1 MQGAVLSET
10 SQASAYG
17 DEPGARVTTF
27 IADFHQ
33 EWARVGQPGDH
44 VDDKDLDD
52 FDAWG
57 AAMAGLVEAHFVAG
71 SVTGS
76 EGVMSDPP
84 EHDPA
89 TEQVVD
95 VQIDGD
101 RATVRSVRQDGG
113 MPRYFEYRLQRTD
126 GVWRIARVL
135 RFLAPPG
142 KPLVDPGRATR
153 LLASATSDAPLA
165 ALDEGDLLDIPSLF
179 EQDREVQLWGESI
192 RIDVRPLGTVSL
204 PSGVV
209 AVRDFGYG
217 NYALEPLARRIEP
230 GTYRAEVS
238 TTGPRNAALRL
249 LLSDEPAVQWR
260 KAAIADGWGIVGVD
274 AGNVAIH
281 DLAELVASEA
291 QHVDTLF
298 EDQAAG
304 LQSAPGVVF
313 SIGGK
318 VDDAVMVTS
327 GYGDGAYPC
336 YWGLAAD
343 GSLASLVVDFLV
355 LAEDHKLL
363 ATVPLTPG
371 HHQTDAGDLT
381 ITADGAGFE
390 FALGSDVEHL
400 RVLNPGGEELIHGD
414 DLGLTVS
421 GDRHIQ
427 NWQPDQPAPPRS
439 VVEITT
445 HLGIRHI

>member
-1 MQGAVLSET
+1 MQGALLSET
-10 SQASAYG
+10 SQASSYG
-17 DEPGARVTTF
+17 DEPGARVTAF
-27 IADFHQ
+27 IADFRQ
-33 EWARVGQPGDH
+33 EWARAGQPGDH
-44 VDDKDLDD
+44 IDDKDRDD
-52 FDAWG
+52 FDAWD
-57 AAMAGLVEAHFVAG
+57 AALTGLVEAHFVAG
-71 SVTGS
+71 SVTGN

-84 EHDPA
+84 DHDPD
-89 TEQVVD
+89 TERVVD

-101 RATVRSVRQDGG
+101 QATVRSVNQDGG
-113 MPRYFEYRLQRTD
+113 LPTYFEYRLQRLD
-126 GVWRIARVL
+126 GEWRIARIL

-142 KPLVDPGRATR
+142 KPLVDADRATR
-153 LLASATSDAPLA
+153 LLASATPDAPLA
-165 ALDEGDLLDIPSLF
+165 DLDEGDLLDISSLF
-179 EQDREVQLWGESI
+179 EQDREVRPWDEPV
-192 RIDVRPLGTVSL
+192 RIDVRPLGAVSF
-204 PSGVV
+204 PSGVI

-217 NYALEPLARRIEP
+217 DYALEPLARRIEP
-230 GTYRAEVS
+230 GTYLAEVS
-238 TTGPRNAALRL
+238 TVGPRNAALRL
-249 LLSDEPAVQWR
+249 LLSDEPVVQWR
-260 KAAIADGWGIVGVD
+260 KASIADGWGIVGVD

-281 DLAELVASEA
+281 DLAALVASEA
-291 QHVDTLF
+291 QQVDTLF

-313 SIGGK
+313 SISGK

-327 GYGDGAYPC
+327 GYGDGAYPS

-355 LAEDHKLL
+355 LAEDHKQM

-390 FALGSDVEHL
+390 FALGSDVEHI
-400 RVLNPGGEELIHGD
+400 RVLNPDGEELIHGD
-414 DLGLTVS
+414 DLGLTVA

-427 NWQPDQPAPPRS
+427 NWQPDQPAPPGA